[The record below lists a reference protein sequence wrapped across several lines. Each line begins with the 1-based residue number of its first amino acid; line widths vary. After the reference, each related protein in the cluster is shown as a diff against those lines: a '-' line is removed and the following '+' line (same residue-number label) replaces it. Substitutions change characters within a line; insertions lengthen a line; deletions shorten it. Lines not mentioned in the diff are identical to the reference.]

1 MQEDGSFVMK
11 SFVQTQNISESTVAA
26 LADNKREGIF
36 QCSDCGEVQTSFLAM
51 RLMCSCGRQNPL
63 DNVSYESDV
72 SSEVYYL
79 EEEEY

>member
-1 MQEDGSFVMK
+1 MK
-11 SFVQTQNISESTVAA
+11 SFEQTQNISESTVVAM
-26 LADNKREGIF
+26 ADSKREGIF

-51 RLMCSCGRQNPL
+51 RVMCSCGRLNPL
-63 DNVSYESDV
+63 DNVSYESDD